1 MSLKGIFVYTE
12 GYSSLI
18 RLIFILLLIFLICSQ
33 SFAITE
39 QEKID
44 LFAAVEDFFVNLKE
58 RNYSKVW
65 ESLSSKSQ
73 KVIAED
79 VLKAEK
85 KAGNNVTIE
94 KIFEDFRQGKGFA
107 KDYWDSFL
115 VYFNPDIVL
124 KDSFWEVG
132 KVEKEYAEVLVRY
145 KKSEKPTILKLYKEK
160 DLWKFGLVESFWV
173 IKDYIE

>member
-1 MSLKGIFVYTE
+1 LF
-12 GYSSLI
+12 
-18 RLIFILLLIFLICSQ
+18 FFLICHKSY
-33 SFAITE
+33 AITE

-44 LFAAVEDFFVNLKE
+44 LFTVVEDFFVNLKE
-58 RNYSKVW
+58 KNYSKVW
-65 ESLSSKSQ
+65 ESLTSKSQ

-94 KIFEDFRQGKGFA
+94 KIFEDFSQGKGLA

-115 VYFNPDIVL
+115 IYFNPDIIL

-132 KVEKEYAEVLVRY
+132 KVEKNYAEVLVRY
-145 KKSEKPTILKLYKEK
+145 KKSENPTILKLYKEK
-160 DLWKFGLVESFWV
+160 DIWKFGLVESFWV
-173 IKDYIE
+173 IKNYIEK